1 MILCLVNKKS
11 AHLGFIAHPAILVVG
26 GIIVLVIIGIASGA
40 LKFSG
45 SLKYNPSK
53 QQSTNTPN
61 SSSKQNQTAKINLS
75 ETYTHTSPNYSIG
88 YPTDWAIA
96 ESGKVAAIYS
106 KAGGATTTQQSEAGV
121 MITTSSLG
129 QLAGSKLSTIADLSK
144 PQLQKEFPGATISS
158 EEDVKVGTYDAHVFN
173 MVYPNNGID
182 WQGKFYVLTDADNL
196 YGLVATANKP
206 KWSNYEA
213 ALQAIVNS
221 FKLSQ

>member
-1 MILCLVNKKS
+1 MNKKS
-11 AHLGFIAHPAILVVG
+11 AHQLGFVAHPAILIVG

-40 LKFSG
+40 INFSG
-45 SLKYNPSK
+45 SIKYNRS
-53 QQSTNTPN
+53 QQESGNTSN
-61 SSSKQNQTAKINLS
+61 SSSKQERAPKIDLS
-75 ETYTHTSPNYSIG
+75 QTYTHTAPSYSIN

-106 KAGGATTTQQSEAGV
+106 KAGGATTTKQSEAGL

-129 QLAGSKLSTIADLSK
+129 ELAGSKLSTVADLSK
-144 PQLQKEFPGATISS
+144 PQLLKEFPGATISS
-158 EEDVKVGTYDAHVFN
+158 EEDVKVGAYDAHVFN

-196 YGLVATANKP
+196 YGLIATANKP
-206 KWSNYEA
+206 KWPSYEA
-213 ALQAIVNS
+213 TLRAVVNS